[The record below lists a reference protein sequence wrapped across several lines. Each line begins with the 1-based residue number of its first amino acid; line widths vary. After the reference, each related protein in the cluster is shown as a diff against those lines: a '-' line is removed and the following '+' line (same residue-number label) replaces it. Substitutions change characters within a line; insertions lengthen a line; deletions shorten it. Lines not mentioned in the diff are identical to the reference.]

1 MEPAI
6 RDATAELAA
15 RARAGDRDAFGALVE
30 RHWAPL
36 VRLARSVVGD
46 RDAEDVVQD
55 ALVVAW
61 RRLPALRQ
69 PAAFGAWVE
78 RTVLRRCLRR
88 AAFDSRPG
96 WLRLVSLDAA
106 PEPAAGDGGADL
118 QVRSL
123 LARLA
128 PRQRA
133 VMHLTVIEGRS
144 DAEIGELMGIAAAS
158 VRSHRRRAKQ
168 RLEALWNGSASG

>member
-1 MEPAI
+1 MIMEPAI

-15 RARAGDRDAFGALVE
+15 RARSGDRDAFGALVE

-88 AAFDSRPG
+88 AGG

-106 PEPAAGDGGADL
+106 PEPAAGDGGTDL
-118 QVRSL
+118 QVKSL